1 MNSEIDKDKTNGKTD
16 EIDEII
22 QRSILEEFEIFVDD
36 LRLKYKL
43 TEDEVCS
50 IIKEDIEE
58 REDEVELAKQSAELG
73 RLDGEDE
80 YTVGEIL
87 DTYSELWKGMNL

>member
-50 IIKEDIEE
+50 IIRNMMIIKETE
-58 REDEVELAKQSAELG
+58 G
-73 RLDGEDE
+73 C
-80 YTVGEIL
+80 EIFFKPVF
-87 DTYSELWKGMNL
+87 DFKKGINL

>member
-50 IIKEDIEE
+50 IIRKDMIIKT
-58 REDEVELAKQSAELG
+58 LLTKIIN
-73 RLDGEDE
+73 
-80 YTVGEIL
+80 GEI
-87 DTYSELWKGMNL
+87 EI